1 MTRDRL
7 TGVVLCGAGAVL
19 LMSALQIRRVIP
31 IGIGPG
37 TFPIV
42 LASLLGLLGLVLIL
56 RRPAT
61 GPQDTGT
68 QGTGA
73 QGTGAQGTGERG
85 AAPTRTLSGLATY
98 ALLAAFTLAAFDRLG
113 FVATGAIVV
122 LAVGRLLG
130 AGWPM
135 LIAVAGIAPVVI
147 HLVFVHAFSVPLPPG
162 ILDAVLP

>member
-1 MTRDRL
+1 
-7 TGVVLCGAGAVL
+7 
-19 LMSALQIRRVIP
+19 MSALQIRRVIP

-37 TFPIV
+37 AFPIV

-56 RRPAT
+56 RRPARV
-61 GPQDTGT
+61 
-68 QGTGA
+68 A
-73 QGTGAQGTGERG
+73 QGTGGPSV
-85 AAPTRTLSGLATY
+85 AASRVLSGVAAY

-130 AGWPM
+130 AGWAM
-135 LIAVAGIAPVVI
+135 LIAVAGIAPVLI
-147 HLVFVHAFSVPLPPG
+147 HLVFVHAFSVPLPAG